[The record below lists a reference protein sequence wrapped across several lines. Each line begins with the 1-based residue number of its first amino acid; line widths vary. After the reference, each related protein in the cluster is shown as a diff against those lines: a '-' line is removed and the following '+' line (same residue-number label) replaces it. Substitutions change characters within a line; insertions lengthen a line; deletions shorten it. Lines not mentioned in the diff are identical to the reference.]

1 MVTKSIKDPI
11 KRAKLHINMSKAQ
24 IDQHLKELSYLE
36 KFLEE
41 LKDEEMKSRYT
52 EELNSQYKN
61 EISLVKKR
69 INLINKDMVERRKLI
84 KESEDYLENS
94 KQVSTD

>member
-1 MVTKSIKDPI
+1 MVTKSINDPI
-11 KRAKLHINMSKAQ
+11 KRAQFQINMSKSW
-24 IDQHLKELSYLE
+24 IDEHLKELSSLE
-36 KFLEE
+36 KTLKE
-41 LKDEEMKSRYT
+41 LKDGEIKSRYK

-61 EISLVKKR
+61 EILLVKKR
-69 INLINKDMVERRKLI
+69 INLINKDMVEKRKLI

>member
-1 MVTKSIKDPI
+1 MVTKSINDPI
-11 KRAKLHINMSKAQ
+11 KRAQFQINMSKSW
-24 IDQHLKELSYLE
+24 IDEHLKELSSLE
-36 KFLEE
+36 KTLEE
-41 LKDEEMKSRYT
+41 LKDGEIKSRYK

-61 EISLVKKR
+61 EILLVKKR
-69 INLINKDMVERRKLI
+69 INLINKDMVEKRKLI

>member
-1 MVTKSIKDPI
+1 MVTKSINDPI
-11 KRAKLHINMSKAQ
+11 KRAQFQINMCKSW
-24 IDQHLKELSYLE
+24 IDEHLKELSSLE
-36 KFLEE
+36 KTLKE
-41 LKDEEMKSRYT
+41 LKDGEIKSRYK

-61 EISLVKKR
+61 EILLVKKR
-69 INLINKDMVERRKLI
+69 INLINKDMVEKRKLI

>member
-1 MVTKSIKDPI
+1 MVTKTIKDPRL
-11 KRAKLHINMSKAQ
+11 RAQFHIRTSKAW
-24 IDQHLKELSYLE
+24 IEEYLKELSYLE

-41 LKDEEMKSRYT
+41 LKDEEMKSRYK
-52 EELNSQYKN
+52 EELNLQYKN

-69 INLINKDMVERRKLI
+69 INLINKDMFEKRKLI

-94 KQVSTD
+94 K